1 MVEMVDV
8 RLRKL
13 QIDERYERSDK
24 IMATLAGSEGPTRIT
39 MCSGNDLPGNN
50 LGGFQLFYG
59 KYNPQAGPAHGNIK
73 GDCTEHSLYDK
84 VIQINFWIWAPEEY
98 AGMEIVMTDYNDAS
112 ATPKSITAGVTGDL
126 TAARRQ
132 TLDFTSFDFFGF
144 ETKMDKTDRITNI
157 DVVTYDADVFY
168 KWKSE
173 AEAGARTGRSG
184 NEWYDWRENMASEA
198 DSWYTIYKNEI
209 GKLRRNAVL
218 ANLPIAK
225 ATDTYVLR
233 VEEVNEIQ
241 AQVCEYI
248 DLFGGNSEEDA
259 GCVSIGYTKSGYVPN
274 AALKE
279 KNAAIN
285 AQNAVT
291 SAVNAA
297 NAQASKAGDLGS
309 SLTP

>member
-1 MVEMVDV
+1 MEG
-8 RLRKL
+8 
-13 QIDERYERSDK
+13 
-24 IMATLAGSEGPTRIT
+24 LAGSEGPTFIT
-39 MCSGNDLPGNN
+39 MCKGTNISSEH

-59 KYNPQAGPAHGNIK
+59 KYNPQAGPAHGDIT
-73 GDCTEHSLYDK
+73 GDCAWHSLYDK
-84 VIQINFWIWAPEEY
+84 VVQINFWLWAQDEY
-98 AGMEIVMTDYNDAS
+98 AGMEIVMTDYNDVS
-112 ATPKSITAGVTGDL
+112 ATPKSITVGATGDL
-126 TAARRQ
+126 TAARRY
-132 TLDFTSFDFFGF
+132 TYDFGGANNDFFGF
-144 ETKMDKTDRITNI
+144 ETAMDKTDRITNI
-157 DVVTYDADVFY
+157 DLVTYNADAYYRFR
-168 KWKSE
+168 SE
-173 AEAGARTGRSG
+173 QEATARTGLSASDYKTELS
-184 NEWYDWRENMASEA
+184 NQASEA
-198 DSWYTIYKNEI
+198 VNWYNKYKTEI

-218 ANLPIAK
+218 ANLPVAK

-248 DLFGGNSEEDA
+248 DLFGGNSEENAD
-259 GCVSIGYTKSGYVPN
+259 CVAIGYTKSGYVPN

-297 NAQASKAGDLGS
+297 NAKAKSGDLGS